1 MQRATG
7 NNIVRVGFDGV
18 ACKSVSVLFEPGQP
32 SLVANLQ
39 INH

>member
-1 MQRATG
+1 
-7 NNIVRVGFDGV
+7 V

-39 INH
+39 IDH